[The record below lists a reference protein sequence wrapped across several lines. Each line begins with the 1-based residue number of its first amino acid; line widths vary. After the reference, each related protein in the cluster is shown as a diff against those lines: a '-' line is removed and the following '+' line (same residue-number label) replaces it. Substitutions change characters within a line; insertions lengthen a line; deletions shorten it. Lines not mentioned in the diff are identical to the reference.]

1 MNDSI
6 KLVTKVQKELKR
18 WHPTLPQDFCD
29 DIRQMSAKHLE
40 MNTKLLAKSEEYK
53 NQWSLDQRKS
63 LDEKQKQI
71 LEIGKEFGLLTTKIC
86 SIINGGAAIS
96 ILTFIG
102 NIGKSK
108 PQQSLVL
115 ANGSSLVDALFWF
128 SVGVGIVPLI
138 GLMVYFS
145 MFSVGEANDIQ
156 EKGRKKTGWMFSHYI
171 CLALGLLICFASIG
185 SFSWGIRII
194 KSVFTLW

>member
-1 MNDSI
+1 
-6 KLVTKVQKELKR
+6 
-18 WHPTLPQDFCD
+18 
-29 DIRQMSAKHLE
+29 

-63 LDEKQKQI
+63 FDEKQKQI
-71 LEIGKEFGLLTTKIC
+71 LEIGKEFGLLSTKIC

-96 ILTFIG
+96 MLTFIG

-115 ANGSSLVDALFWF
+115 ANGSSLVDALFLF

-145 MFSVGEANDIQ
+145 MLSVGVANDIQ
-156 EKGRKKTGWMFSHYI
+156 EKGRKKNLLMNSHI
-171 CLALGLLICFASIG
+171 AFLALGLLICFGSIG
-185 SFSWGIRII
+185 SFFRGISII
-194 KSVFTLW
+194 NRVFTLW

>member
-1 MNDSI
+1 
-6 KLVTKVQKELKR
+6 
-18 WHPTLPQDFCD
+18 
-29 DIRQMSAKHLE
+29 MSAKHLE

-63 LDEKQKQI
+63 FDEKQKQI

-102 NIGKSK
+102 NIVKSE

-128 SVGVGIVPLI
+128 SIGVGIVPLI

-145 MFSVGEANDIQ
+145 MFFVGVANDIQ

-171 CLALGLLICFASIG
+171 FLATGLLICFG
-185 SFSWGIRII
+185 SFGSFCWGIWII
-194 KSVFTLW
+194 KRVFTLW